1 MGFLSDRE
9 LAGLVPADEAAFL
22 AAASELGGGD
32 LSGYLREL
40 VHTTAPKSLALASS
54 SLE

>member
-1 MGFLSDRE
+1 MCENAHGG
-9 LAGLVPADEAAFL
+9 APADEAAFL
-22 AAASELGGGD
+22 AAARELAGGD

-40 VHTTAPKSLALASS
+40 VHTPAPKSLALASS